1 MFIRSYSR
9 CLMHLESFYACMRKR
24 SILNCSFK
32 VRKMTNKTQFKTIDG
47 YIGTFPKTFK
57 AYLKRYER
65 QYKKTAPEAVETIGY
80 GIPSFNLNGR
90 NLVYFAAWKYHISLY
105 PIPSGDEAFQKELSQ
120 SVSGKGTTRF
130 PFDKPIPYDLVI
142 KIVKFL
148 MKENLE

>member
-1 MFIRSYSR
+1 MNTSEPF
-9 CLMHLESFYACMRKR
+9 RKT
-24 SILNCSFK
+24 L
-32 VRKMTNKTQFKTIDG
+32 
-47 YIGTFPKTFK
+47 K
-57 AYLKRYER
+57 AFLKRYER

-130 PFDKPIPYDLVI
+130 PFDKPIPYDCDKNCQIPNEGKFRIVDVI
-142 KIVKFL
+142 AKY
-148 MKENLE
+148 

>member
-9 CLMHLESFYACMRKR
+9 CLMHLESFYPCMRKR
-24 SILNCSFK
+24 TILNCSFK
-32 VRKMTNKTQFKTIDG
+32 VRKMTNKKQFKTIDE
-47 YIGTFPKTFK
+47 YIGTFPENVESILEKVRKTI
-57 AYLKRYER
+57 
-65 QYKKTAPEAVETIGY
+65 QKTAPEAVETIGY

-90 NLVYFAAWKYHISLY
+90 NLVYFAAWKHHISLY